1 VKRYAPLIVLLA
13 GLTASAPANPHV
25 VVNGKSLPPDTVA
38 IIDKRVYVAVRAVGE
53 ALGAYVTTN
62 DAQRTVTV
70 TTLLRQVVLRV
81 DSPNAMVNG
90 QEIRLSAP
98 PRRSGTRIMLPLR
111 ALAAVYGASV
121 TYKSKTHGVV
131 VSSGSHAV
139 GPPPS
144 AQPSLFTKTYS
155 GTVVAVNMEGREPT
169 IQFTAASSSY
179 TASVPAGT
187 AVEFRDV
194 HGAMTGHGT
203 LSAVR
208 PGDALIVTL
217 DAAGRLVS
225 IADLFASVSG
235 TIASVADESMVLTNG
250 RVISASPNAI
260 VALDGKPAS
269 FASLQAGDQV
279 TVREDPISGEVR
291 DVVALTPGGY
301 AAAATATPS
310 AQTQGASALT
320 ITSANDNA
328 QRPLRAGSV
337 LTVTLDGT
345 PGAQA
350 EFDLSDVFAHNPMR
364 ETQPGHYEGTYEVS
378 VGTNLTNAPILV
390 RLTKNGL
397 TALAEAP
404 DPATIITTPPSVGE
418 IEPGNG
424 SHINISRPNIIA
436 TFVTVGNT
444 GMDPGSLKL
453 EVNGRDVTAESTR
466 TPSFISYYPT
476 LDLPPGLVDVR
487 LQGTDIAGNGLE
499 YDWSFTVAGQ

>member
-1 VKRYAPLIVLLA
+1 MKRYARLIALLVA
-13 GLTASAPANPHV
+13 LTASAPVSPHV
-25 VVNGKSLPPDTVA
+25 VVNGKSLPSEAVA
-38 IIDKRVYVAVRAVGE
+38 IIDQRVYVAVRAVGE

-62 DAQRTVTV
+62 NARRTVTV

-81 DSPNAMVNG
+81 DSTSAMGNG
-90 QEIRLSAP
+90 QEVALGAA

-111 ALAAVYGASV
+111 ALAAVYGATV
-121 TYKSKTHGVV
+121 MYKARTHGVI
-131 VSSGSHAV
+131 VSSWSRAV
-139 GPPPS
+139 APPPS
-144 AQPSLFTKTYS
+144 AQPAVLTRTYS
-155 GTVVAVNMEGREPT
+155 GTVVAVNVEGPEPT
-169 IQFTAASSSY
+169 IQFTAAGSAY
-179 TASVPAGT
+179 TASVPSGT
-187 AVEFRDV
+187 AIEFRDV

-217 DAAGRLVS
+217 DSAGRLVS

-235 TIASVADESMVLTNG
+235 TIASVAGESMVLTNG
-250 RVISASPNAI
+250 RVISASPNAS
-260 VALDGKPAS
+260 VALDGKSAT

-301 AAAATATPS
+301 AATATATPS
-310 AQTQGASALT
+310 AQTQGASALN
-320 ITSANDNA
+320 ITSATDNA
-328 QRPLRAGSV
+328 LHPLRAGSV
-337 LTVTLDGT
+337 LTITLEGT

-350 EFDLSDVFAHNPMR
+350 EFDLSDVFAHNSMR
-364 ETQPGHYEGTYEVS
+364 ETRSGHYEGKYEVS

-390 RLTKNGL
+390 RLSKNGL

-424 SHINISRPNIIA
+424 SQINISRPNIVA

-466 TPSFISYYPT
+466 TPSFISYYPP
-476 LDLPPGLVDVR
+476 LDLPLGPVDVR